1 MKNTVD
7 LLNGNINQT
16 LRQFSIPLI
25 FSFILN
31 ILYSWVD
38 KIFVSKIG
46 GKNLAAVG
54 VSEQLL
60 LLIFTLG
67 IGFAIGSGV
76 VVARKIG
83 EGNHKEANQIATMSI
98 VIMFFYSL
106 FVSISFYIGLP
117 YILDLMG
124 YKGELKSH
132 ILTYMSAVIL
142 GFPFNFL
149 TFQINAMVR
158 SIGNTTYPMMIL
170 VITVILNGIF
180 TPLLIFGIGPFPELG
195 LYGAGLSTAIA
206 QLIGCIISIT
216 AMVKNYTPIEFRL
229 SDFKIQ
235 KDIISII
242 FKKGI
247 PSTFQYLSLSS
258 NRIFIFSLANQYGA
272 EVVASYTLGLSF
284 DLFVFMPVFAT
295 GIGIEIIT
303 GQNLGANKPER
314 VIKYFY
320 SAIKQLGLIMII
332 MGFVAYNY
340 GHFFASLFSKN
351 LIVIE
356 NTTKYLQTTSFSYLF
371 FAIGIITTRV
381 FSGAGDTIRS
391 LIVVAIFIYLVQ
403 IPLAS
408 LFTLYFDLGP
418 KGLWLSI
425 SISLFAFALIGIFNF
440 YRGGWKKM

>member
-7 LLNGNINQT
+7 LLNGNINKT

-38 KIFVSKIG
+38 KIFVSQIE

-106 FVSISFYIGLP
+106 FVSITFYLTLP
-117 YILDLMG
+117 YILDMMG
-124 YKGELKSH
+124 YKGELKSN
-132 ILTYMSAVIL
+132 IITYMSAIIL

-180 TPLLIFGIGPFPELG
+180 TPLLIFGVGPFPELG
-195 LYGAGLSTAIA
+195 LYGAGLSTSIA

-216 AMVKNYTPIEFRL
+216 AMVKNYTPIEFIL
-229 SDFKIQ
+229 SDFKIK

-258 NRIFIFSLANQYGA
+258 NRIFIFGLANNYGA
-272 EVVASYTLGLSF
+272 DVVESYTLGLSF

-303 GQNLGANKPER
+303 GQNLGAKKPER

-320 SAIKQLGLIMII
+320 SAIKQLGVIMIF
-332 MGFVAYNY
+332 MGFVAYNF
-340 GHFFASLFSKN
+340 GHFFASLFTN
-351 LIVIE
+351 DIAVIE

-381 FSGAGDTIRS
+381 FSGAGDTMKS
-391 LIVVAIFIYLVQ
+391 LMVVAIFIYLVQ

-408 LFTLYFDLGP
+408 LFTLYLDMGP

-425 SISLFAFALIGIFNF
+425 SISLFAFAMIGILNF
-440 YRGGWKKM
+440 YRGGWKK